1 MSGAMVQPES
11 EASLIAQVRAGES
24 EAFYDLVRPHERG
37 IYMAALS
44 IVRNDA
50 DAEEVA
56 QEAILKAFK
65 AIGRFREESKFSTWI
80 IQIVMN
86 EARLKLRRARRH
98 LYESLDAPVAGDEEG
113 DYIPCDFAD
122 WREIPSEALESARLR
137 TALRKALTSIG
148 SKYQQVIVL
157 RDVEHLSIAETAKL
171 LDISEAA
178 VKTRLMRARLMM
190 RDALAPGFDGAWK
203 KGEPYQK
210 VRSF

>member
-1 MSGAMVQPES
+1 V
-11 EASLIAQVRAGES
+11 
-24 EAFYDLVRPHERG
+24 
-37 IYMAALS
+37 
-44 IVRNDA
+44 
-50 DAEEVA
+50 

-80 IQIVMN
+80 VQIVMN

-98 LYESLDAPVAGDEEG
+98 LYESLDASVAGDEEG

-122 WREIPSEALESARLR
+122 WREIPSEALENARLR

-157 RDVEHLSIAETAKL
+157 RDVEHLSIAETANL
-171 LDISEAA
+171 LGISEAA

-210 VRSF
+210 VRPF

>member
-1 MSGAMVQPES
+1 MVQPEL
-11 EASLIAQVRAGES
+11 EANLIARVRAGES

-44 IVRNDA
+44 IVRNEA
-50 DAEEVA
+50 DAEEVV

-98 LYESLDAPVAGDEEG
+98 LYESLDAPVPGDEEG
-113 DYIPCDFAD
+113 DYVPCDFAD
-122 WREIPSEALESARLR
+122 WREIPSEALENARLR
-137 TALRKALTSIG
+137 AALRKAFASLG
-148 SKYQQVIVL
+148 PKYQQVIVL
-157 RDVEHLSIAETAKL
+157 RDVEHLSITETAQAL
-171 LDISEAA
+171 GITEAA

-203 KGEPYQK
+203 KGEPYHK
-210 VRSF
+210 VRPF

>member
-1 MSGAMVQPES
+1 
-11 EASLIAQVRAGES
+11 
-24 EAFYDLVRPHERG
+24 
-37 IYMAALS
+37 
-44 IVRNDA
+44 
-50 DAEEVA
+50 
-56 QEAILKAFK
+56 
-65 AIGRFREESKFSTWI
+65 
-80 IQIVMN
+80 MN
-86 EARLKLRRARRH
+86 EARLKLRKARRH
-98 LYESLDAPVAGDEEG
+98 LYESLDAPAAGDEEG

-137 TALRKALTSIG
+137 TALRKALA

-171 LDISEAA
+171 LGISEAA

-210 VRSF
+210 VRPF

>member
-1 MSGAMVQPES
+1 MVQPES
-11 EASLIAQVRAGES
+11 EANLIARVRAGES

-50 DAEEVA
+50 DAEEVV

-80 IQIVMN
+80 VQIVMN

-113 DYIPCDFAD
+113 DYSPCDFAD
-122 WREIPSEALESARLR
+122 WREIPSEALENARLR
-137 TALRKALTSIG
+137 TALRKAFASIG
-148 SKYQQVIVL
+148 PKYQQVIVL
-157 RDVEHLSIAETAKL
+157 RDVEHLSIAGNG
-171 LDISEAA
+171 
-178 VKTRLMRARLMM
+178 
-190 RDALAPGFDGAWK
+190 PGPRHHG
-203 KGEPYQK
+203 GCG
-210 VRSF
+210 

>member
-1 MSGAMVQPES
+1 MIQPEL
-11 EASLIAQVRAGES
+11 EANLIARVRAGES

-44 IVRNDA
+44 IVRNEA
-50 DAEEVA
+50 DAEEVV

-80 IQIVMN
+80 VQIVMN

-98 LYESLDAPVAGDEEG
+98 LYESLDAPVPGDEEG
-113 DYIPCDFAD
+113 DYVPCDFAD
-122 WREIPSEALESARLR
+122 WREIPSEALENARLR
-137 TALRKALTSIG
+137 AALRKAFASLG
-148 SKYQQVIVL
+148 PKYQQVIVL
-157 RDVEHLSIAETAKL
+157 RDVEHLSITDTAQAL
-171 LDISEAA
+171 GITEAA

-203 KGEPYQK
+203 KGEPYHK
-210 VRSF
+210 VRPF

>member
-1 MSGAMVQPES
+1 MVQPEL
-11 EASLIAQVRAGES
+11 EANLIARVRAGES

-44 IVRNDA
+44 IVRNEA
-50 DAEEVA
+50 DAEEVV

-80 IQIVMN
+80 VQIVMN

-98 LYESLDAPVAGDEEG
+98 LYESLDAPVPGDEEG
-113 DYIPCDFAD
+113 DYVPCDFAD
-122 WREIPSEALESARLR
+122 WREIPSEALENARLR
-137 TALRKALTSIG
+137 AALRKAFASLG
-148 SKYQQVIVL
+148 PKYQQVIVL
-157 RDVEHLSIAETAKL
+157 RDVEHLSITDTAQAL
-171 LDISEAA
+171 GITEAA

-203 KGEPYQK
+203 KGEPYHK
-210 VRSF
+210 VRPF

>member
-1 MSGAMVQPES
+1 
-11 EASLIAQVRAGES
+11 
-24 EAFYDLVRPHERG
+24 
-37 IYMAALS
+37 
-44 IVRNDA
+44 
-50 DAEEVA
+50 
-56 QEAILKAFK
+56 
-65 AIGRFREESKFSTWI
+65 
-80 IQIVMN
+80 MN

-98 LYESLDAPVAGDEEG
+98 LYESLDASVAGDEEG

-122 WREIPSEALESARLR
+122 WREIPSEALENARLR

-157 RDVEHLSIAETAKL
+157 RDVEHLSIAETANL
-171 LDISEAA
+171 LGISEAA

-210 VRSF
+210 VRPF

>member
-1 MSGAMVQPES
+1 MVQPES

>member
-1 MSGAMVQPES
+1 MPDAMLQSES
-11 EASLIAQVRAGES
+11 EASLIARVRAGDAD
-24 EAFYDLVRPHERG
+24 AFYDLVRPYERG

-50 DAEEVA
+50 DAEEVV

-65 AIGRFREESKFSTWI
+65 AIDRFREESKFSTWI

-86 EARLKLRRARRH
+86 EARLKLRKARRH
-98 LYESLDAPVAGDEEG
+98 LYESLDAPASGGEEG

-137 TALRKALTSIG
+137 TALRKALASIG

-157 RDVEHLSIAETAKL
+157 RDVEHLSIAETAGL
-171 LDISEAA
+171 LKISEAA
-178 VKTRLMRARLMM
+178 VKTRLMRARMMM

-210 VRSF
+210 VRPF

>member
-1 MSGAMVQPES
+1 MSGAQVQPEL
-11 EASLIAQVRAGES
+11 EANLIARVRAGES

-50 DAEEVA
+50 DAEEVV

-80 IQIVMN
+80 VQIVMN

-98 LYESLDAPVAGDEEG
+98 LYESLDAPSAGDDEG

-137 TALRKALTSIG
+137 TALGKAFASIG
-148 SKYQQVIVL
+148 PKYQQVIAL
-157 RDVEHLSIAETAKL
+157 RDVEQLSITETAL
-171 LDISEAA
+171 ALGITEAA
-178 VKTRLMRARLMM
+178 VKTRLMRARMMM

-203 KGEPYQK
+203 KGEPYHK
-210 VRSF
+210 VRPF

>member
-210 VRSF
+210 VRPF

>member
-1 MSGAMVQPES
+1 MSGTTAQSES
-11 EASLIAQVRAGES
+11 EASLIARVCAGEA

-50 DAEEVA
+50 DAEEVV

-65 AIGRFREESKFSTWI
+65 AISRFREESKFSTWI

-86 EARLKLRRARRH
+86 EARLKLRRARRY
-98 LYESLDAPVAGDEEG
+98 LYESLDAPAGGDEEG

-157 RDVEHLSIAETAKL
+157 RDIEHLSIVETAKIL
-171 LDISEAA
+171 GITEAA

-210 VRSF
+210 VRPF

>member
-1 MSGAMVQPES
+1 MSDAMVQSES
-11 EASLIAQVRAGES
+11 EAGLIARVRAGDT
-24 EAFYDLVRPHERG
+24 EAFYELVRPHERG
-37 IYMAALS
+37 IYLAALS

-50 DAEEVA
+50 DAEEVV

-65 AIGRFREESKFSTWI
+65 AIGRFRGESKFSTWI
-80 IQIVMN
+80 VQIVMN

-98 LYESLDAPVAGDEEG
+98 LYDSLDAPVAGDEG

-122 WREIPSEALESARLR
+122 WREIPSEALENSRLR
-137 TALRKALTSIG
+137 TALKKAFATIG

-157 RDVEHLSIAETAKL
+157 RDVEHLSIEETANL
-171 LDISEAA
+171 LGISEAA

-210 VRSF
+210 VRPF

>member
-11 EASLIAQVRAGES
+11 EASLIARVRAGEP

-50 DAEEVA
+50 DAEEVV

-65 AIGRFREESKFSTWI
+65 AISRFREESKFSTWI
-80 IQIVMN
+80 VQIVMN

-113 DYIPCDFAD
+113 DYSPCDFAD

-137 TALRKALTSIG
+137 TALRKALISIG
-148 SKYQQVIVL
+148 PKYQQVLVL
-157 RDVEHLSIAETAKL
+157 RDVEHLSIAETAQTL
-171 LDISEAA
+171 GITDAA

-210 VRSF
+210 VRPF

>member
-1 MSGAMVQPES
+1 MVQPEL
-11 EASLIAQVRAGES
+11 EANLIARVRAGES

-44 IVRNDA
+44 IVRNEA
-50 DAEEVA
+50 DAEEVV

-80 IQIVMN
+80 VQIVMN

-98 LYESLDAPVAGDEEG
+98 LYESLDAPVPGDEEG
-113 DYIPCDFAD
+113 DYVPCDFAD
-122 WREIPSEALESARLR
+122 WREIPSEALENARLR
-137 TALRKALTSIG
+137 AALRKAFASIG
-148 SKYQQVIVL
+148 PKYQQVIVL
-157 RDVEHLSIAETAKL
+157 RDVEHLSITETAQAL
-171 LDISEAA
+171 GITEAA

-203 KGEPYQK
+203 KGEPYHK
-210 VRSF
+210 VRPF

>member
-1 MSGAMVQPES
+1 MSGAMVQPEL
-11 EASLIAQVRAGES
+11 EANLIARVRAGES

-44 IVRNDA
+44 IVRNEA
-50 DAEEVA
+50 DAEEVV

-80 IQIVMN
+80 VQIVMN

-98 LYESLDAPVAGDEEG
+98 LYESLDAPAPGDEEG
-113 DYIPCDFAD
+113 DYVPCDFAD
-122 WREIPSEALESARLR
+122 WREIPSEALENARLR
-137 TALRKALTSIG
+137 TALRKAFASIG
-148 SKYQQVIVL
+148 PKYQQVIVL
-157 RDVEHLSIAETAKL
+157 RDVEHLSITETAQAL
-171 LDISEAA
+171 GITEAA

-203 KGEPYQK
+203 KGEPYHK
-210 VRSF
+210 VRPF

>member
-1 MSGAMVQPES
+1 MPDAMLQSES
-11 EASLIAQVRAGES
+11 EASLIARVRAGDAD
-24 EAFYDLVRPHERG
+24 AFYDLVRPHERG

-50 DAEEVA
+50 DAEEVV

-65 AIGRFREESKFSTWI
+65 AIDRFREESKFSTWI

-86 EARLKLRRARRH
+86 EARLKLRKARRH
-98 LYESLDAPVAGDEEG
+98 LYESLDAPAGDEEG

-137 TALRKALTSIG
+137 TALRKTLASIG

-157 RDVEHLSIAETAKL
+157 RDVEHLSIAETAGL
-171 LDISEAA
+171 LKISEAA
-178 VKTRLMRARLMM
+178 VKTRLMRARMMM

-210 VRSF
+210 VRPF